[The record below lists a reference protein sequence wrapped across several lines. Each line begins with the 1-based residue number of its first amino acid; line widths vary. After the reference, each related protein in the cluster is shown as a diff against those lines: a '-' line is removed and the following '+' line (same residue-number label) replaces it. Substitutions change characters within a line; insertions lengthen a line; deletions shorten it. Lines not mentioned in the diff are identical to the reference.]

1 MKAEYKRDVSHN
13 YLILEEEEGIDT
25 SSYQV
30 RMLAGN
36 VIPSLLHCRL
46 QNLDGKLF
54 FYYEITSRQ
63 SLSSYYEEKKFKAE
77 DVRLIFG
84 GFVQVMEELAEYLLN
99 PEQLL
104 LRPEYIYLDIEKRQ
118 VFFCCFPGSGTAVQD
133 QLRELMEYM
142 LPKLDHEDQA
152 AVFLGYGI
160 YRKMLEPGFQM
171 ENIKEAVYH
180 RDKEELPPEEG
191 QDREMENRR
200 NHDEGSVPESRQVE
214 ERSYQEPECR
224 DQKSG
229 DDIRFIIIGCAGAL
243 AVTAILLAGG
253 ILGYLPWI
261 PAELVMGCGIAAV
274 GTGGFAA
281 WRKEKIKKKKERNRI
296 FSEGTYHP
304 TAPEIQFDPM
314 KYAAASRKTIG
325 FAGTAGILRG
335 DRSALFGIR
344 TRTASLV
351 SREPGELATIYLEQE
366 FTVVGKMTGAADA
379 VIPVSTVSR
388 IHARIRRRDNEY
400 YLEDLNSRNGTS
412 VNGHMLK
419 NEEEYQLQ
427 DEDEVDFA
435 QARYI
440 FVGEKRWQKDAG
452 KRIHGKRK
460 PACQDTAYLLQ

>member
-30 RMLAGN
+30 RMVAGN

-63 SLSSYYEEKKFKAE
+63 SLSSYYEEKKFKAD

-104 LRPEYIYLDIEKRQ
+104 LRPEYIYLDIEKKQ

-200 NHDEGSVPESRQVE
+200 NHDEEPGSVPESRQVE

-281 WRKEKIKKKKERNRI
+281 WRKEKIKKKKEREQDFFRRDISPDSAGNTVRSDEI
-296 FSEGTYHP
+296 YRGV
-304 TAPEIQFDPM
+304 PEEDPVLPEQP
-314 KYAAASRKTIG
+314 G
-325 FAGTAGILRG
+325 FYGETE
-335 DRSALFGIR
+335 ALFSVSGR
-344 TRTASLV
+344 GPASLV

-412 VNGHMLK
+412 VNGRMLK

-440 FVGEKRWQKDAG
+440 FVR
-452 KRIHGKRK
+452 
-460 PACQDTAYLLQ
+460 

>member
-30 RMLAGN
+30 RMVAGN

-104 LRPEYIYLDIEKRQ
+104 LRPEYIYLDIEKKQ

-191 QDREMENRR
+191 QDRERENRR
-200 NHDEGSVPESRQVE
+200 NHDEGSVPESLQVE

-274 GTGGFAA
+274 GAGGFAA
-281 WRKEKIKKKKERNRI
+281 WRKEKIKKKKEREQDFFRRDISPDSAGNTVRSDEI
-296 FSEGTYHP
+296 YRGV
-304 TAPEIQFDPM
+304 PEEDPVLPEQP
-314 KYAAASRKTIG
+314 G
-325 FAGTAGILRG
+325 FYGETE
-335 DRSALFGIR
+335 ALFSVSGR
-344 TRTASLV
+344 GPASLV

-412 VNGHMLK
+412 VNGRMLK

-440 FVGEKRWQKDAG
+440 FVR
-452 KRIHGKRK
+452 
-460 PACQDTAYLLQ
+460 

>member
-63 SLSSYYEEKKFKAE
+63 SLSSYYEEKKFKVE

-281 WRKEKIKKKKERNRI
+281 WRKEKIKKKKEREQDFFRRDISPDSAGNTVRSDEI
-296 FSEGTYHP
+296 CRGV
-304 TAPEIQFDPM
+304 PEDDPVLPEQP
-314 KYAAASRKTIG
+314 G
-325 FAGTAGILRG
+325 FYGETE
-335 DRSALFGIR
+335 ALFSVSGR
-344 TRTASLV
+344 GPASLV

-440 FVGEKRWQKDAG
+440 FVR
-452 KRIHGKRK
+452 
-460 PACQDTAYLLQ
+460 

>member
-63 SLSSYYEEKKFKAE
+63 SLSSYYEEKKFKAD

-191 QDREMENRR
+191 QDRERENRR
-200 NHDEGSVPESRQVE
+200 NHDEGSVPESLQVE

-274 GTGGFAA
+274 GAGGFAA
-281 WRKEKIKKKKERNRI
+281 WRKEKIKKKKEREQDFFRRDISPDSAGNTVRSDEI
-296 FSEGTYHP
+296 YRGV
-304 TAPEIQFDPM
+304 PEEDPVLPEQP
-314 KYAAASRKTIG
+314 G
-325 FAGTAGILRG
+325 FYGETE
-335 DRSALFGIR
+335 ALFSVSGR
-344 TRTASLV
+344 GPASLV

-379 VIPVSTVSR
+379 IIPVSTVSR

-440 FVGEKRWQKDAG
+440 FVR
-452 KRIHGKRK
+452 
-460 PACQDTAYLLQ
+460 

>member
-118 VFFCCFPGSGTAVQD
+118 VSFCCFPGTGTAVQG

-191 QDREMENRR
+191 QHRETENRR
-200 NHDEGSVPESRQVE
+200 NHDEEPGSVPESLQVE

-274 GTGGFAA
+274 GAGGFAA
-281 WRKEKIKKKKERNRI
+281 WRKEKIKKKKERGQDFLRRDISPDNA
-296 FSEGTYHP
+296 GN
-304 TAPEIQFDPM
+304 TARSDEICRGVPEEDPFLPEQP
-314 KYAAASRKTIG
+314 G
-325 FAGTAGILRG
+325 FYGETE
-335 DRSALFGIR
+335 ALFSVSGR
-344 TRTASLV
+344 GPASLV

-412 VNGHMLK
+412 VNGRMLK

-440 FVGEKRWQKDAG
+440 FVR
-452 KRIHGKRK
+452 
-460 PACQDTAYLLQ
+460 

>member
-63 SLSSYYEEKKFKAE
+63 SLSSYYEEKKFKVE

-281 WRKEKIKKKKERNRI
+281 WRKEKIKKKKEREQDFFRRDISPDSAGNTVRSDEI
-296 FSEGTYHP
+296 CRGV
-304 TAPEIQFDPM
+304 PEDDPVLPEQP
-314 KYAAASRKTIG
+314 G
-325 FAGTAGILRG
+325 FYGETE
-335 DRSALFGIR
+335 ALFSVSGR
-344 TRTASLV
+344 GPASLV

-412 VNGHMLK
+412 VNGRMLK

-440 FVGEKRWQKDAG
+440 FVR
-452 KRIHGKRK
+452 
-460 PACQDTAYLLQ
+460 

>member
-63 SLSSYYEEKKFKAE
+63 SLSSYYEEKKFKAD

-191 QDREMENRR
+191 QDRERENRR
-200 NHDEGSVPESRQVE
+200 NHDEGSVPESLQVE
-214 ERSYQEPECR
+214 DRSYQEPECR

-274 GTGGFAA
+274 GAGGFAA
-281 WRKEKIKKKKERNRI
+281 WRKEKIKKKKEREQDFFRRDISPDSAGNTVRSDEI
-296 FSEGTYHP
+296 YRGV
-304 TAPEIQFDPM
+304 PEEDPVLPEQP
-314 KYAAASRKTIG
+314 G
-325 FAGTAGILRG
+325 FYGETE
-335 DRSALFGIR
+335 ALFSVSGR
-344 TRTASLV
+344 GPASLV

-412 VNGHMLK
+412 VNGRMLK

-440 FVGEKRWQKDAG
+440 FVR
-452 KRIHGKRK
+452 
-460 PACQDTAYLLQ
+460 

>member
-191 QDREMENRR
+191 QDRERENRR
-200 NHDEGSVPESRQVE
+200 NHDEGSVPESLQVK

-274 GTGGFAA
+274 GAGGFAA
-281 WRKEKIKKKKERNRI
+281 WRKEKIKKKKEREQDFFRRDISPDSAGNTVRSDEI
-296 FSEGTYHP
+296 YRGV
-304 TAPEIQFDPM
+304 PEEDPVLPEQP
-314 KYAAASRKTIG
+314 G
-325 FAGTAGILRG
+325 FYGETE
-335 DRSALFGIR
+335 ALFSVSGR
-344 TRTASLV
+344 GPASLV
-351 SREPGELATIYLEQE
+351 SREPGELTTIYLEQE

-412 VNGHMLK
+412 VNGRMLK

-440 FVGEKRWQKDAG
+440 FVR
-452 KRIHGKRK
+452 
-460 PACQDTAYLLQ
+460 

>member
-63 SLSSYYEEKKFKAE
+63 SLSSYYEEKKFKVE

-191 QDREMENRR
+191 QDRERENRR
-200 NHDEGSVPESRQVE
+200 NHDEGSVPESLQVE

-274 GTGGFAA
+274 GAGGFAA
-281 WRKEKIKKKKERNRI
+281 WRKEKIKKKKEREQDFFRRDISPDSAGNTVRSDEI
-296 FSEGTYHP
+296 CRGV
-304 TAPEIQFDPM
+304 PEDDPVLPEQP
-314 KYAAASRKTIG
+314 G
-325 FAGTAGILRG
+325 FYGETE
-335 DRSALFGIR
+335 ALFSVSGR
-344 TRTASLV
+344 GPASLV

-440 FVGEKRWQKDAG
+440 FVR
-452 KRIHGKRK
+452 
-460 PACQDTAYLLQ
+460 

>member
-104 LRPEYIYLDIEKRQ
+104 LRPEYIYLDIEKKQ

-191 QDREMENRR
+191 QDRERENRR
-200 NHDEGSVPESRQVE
+200 NHDEGSVPESLQVE

-274 GTGGFAA
+274 GAGGFAA
-281 WRKEKIKKKKERNRI
+281 WRKEKIKKKKEREQDFFRRDISPDSAGNTVRSDEI
-296 FSEGTYHP
+296 YRGV
-304 TAPEIQFDPM
+304 PEEDPVLPEQP
-314 KYAAASRKTIG
+314 G
-325 FAGTAGILRG
+325 FYGETE
-335 DRSALFGIR
+335 ALFSVSGR
-344 TRTASLV
+344 GPASLV

-412 VNGHMLK
+412 VNGRMLK

-440 FVGEKRWQKDAG
+440 FVR
-452 KRIHGKRK
+452 
-460 PACQDTAYLLQ
+460 

>member
-30 RMLAGN
+30 RMVAGN

-191 QDREMENRR
+191 QDRERENRR
-200 NHDEGSVPESRQVE
+200 NHDEGSVPESLQVE

-274 GTGGFAA
+274 GAGGFAA
-281 WRKEKIKKKKERNRI
+281 WRKEKIKKKKEREQDFFRRDISPDSAGNTVRSDEI
-296 FSEGTYHP
+296 YRGV
-304 TAPEIQFDPM
+304 PEEDPVLPEQP
-314 KYAAASRKTIG
+314 G
-325 FAGTAGILRG
+325 FYGETE
-335 DRSALFGIR
+335 ALFSVSGR
-344 TRTASLV
+344 GPASLV

-412 VNGHMLK
+412 VNGRMLK

-440 FVGEKRWQKDAG
+440 FVR
-452 KRIHGKRK
+452 
-460 PACQDTAYLLQ
+460 

>member
-191 QDREMENRR
+191 QDRERENRR
-200 NHDEGSVPESRQVE
+200 NHDEGSVPESLQVE

-253 ILGYLPWI
+253 LLGYLPWI

-274 GTGGFAA
+274 GAGGFAA
-281 WRKEKIKKKKERNRI
+281 WRKEKIKKKKEREQDFFRRNISSDSAGNTVRPDEI
-296 FSEGTYHP
+296 CRGV
-304 TAPEIQFDPM
+304 PEEDPVLPEQP
-314 KYAAASRKTIG
+314 G
-325 FAGTAGILRG
+325 FYGETE
-335 DRSALFGIR
+335 ALFSVSGR
-344 TRTASLV
+344 GPASLV

-412 VNGHMLK
+412 VNGRMLK

-440 FVGEKRWQKDAG
+440 FVR
-452 KRIHGKRK
+452 
-460 PACQDTAYLLQ
+460 

>member
-1 MKAEYKRDVSHN
+1 MKAEYKRDVSHH

-63 SLSSYYEEKKFKAE
+63 SLSSYYEEKKFKVE

-142 LPKLDHEDQA
+142 LPKLDQEDQA

-191 QDREMENRR
+191 QDRERENRG
-200 NHDEGSVPESRQVE
+200 NHDEGPGPVPEPLQVE

-253 ILGYLPWI
+253 LLGYLPWI

-274 GTGGFAA
+274 GAGGFAA
-281 WRKEKIKKKKERNRI
+281 WRKEKIKKKKEREQDFFRRDISPDSAGNTVRSDEI
-296 FSEGTYHP
+296 CRGV
-304 TAPEIQFDPM
+304 PEDDPVLPEQP
-314 KYAAASRKTIG
+314 G
-325 FAGTAGILRG
+325 FYGETE
-335 DRSALFGIR
+335 ALFSVSGR
-344 TRTASLV
+344 GPASLV

-412 VNGHMLK
+412 VNGRMLK

-440 FVGEKRWQKDAG
+440 FVR
-452 KRIHGKRK
+452 
-460 PACQDTAYLLQ
+460 

>member
-200 NHDEGSVPESRQVE
+200 NHDEGAVPESRQVE

-274 GTGGFAA
+274 GAGGFAA
-281 WRKEKIKKKKERNRI
+281 WRKEKIKKKKEREQDFFRRDISPDSAGNTVRSDEI
-296 FSEGTYHP
+296 CRGV
-304 TAPEIQFDPM
+304 PEEDPVLPEQP
-314 KYAAASRKTIG
+314 G
-325 FAGTAGILRG
+325 FYGETE
-335 DRSALFGIR
+335 ALFSVSGR
-344 TRTASLV
+344 GPASLV

-412 VNGHMLK
+412 VNGRMLK

-440 FVGEKRWQKDAG
+440 FVR
-452 KRIHGKRK
+452 
-460 PACQDTAYLLQ
+460 